1 MSKFKIQMSKNKG
14 FPTRTSLEQRRAS
27 FFETSREGVK
37 KMSIQKCLLRQVD
50 ERESEELQR
59 MFSAWRTKAFDDVE
73 LLRALAQRP
82 ELMKVIFAFMK
93 YLYVDSSV
101 EATLMEM
108 LRIKSAWA
116 AKCRH

>member
-1 MSKFKIQMSKNKG
+1 MAIQ
-14 FPTRTSLEQRRAS
+14 R
-27 FFETSREGVK
+27 
-37 KMSIQKCLLRQVD
+37 CLLRQVD
-50 ERESEELQR
+50 EGQSEELQR
-59 MFSAWRTKAFDDVE
+59 MFQAWRTKAFDDVE

>member
-1 MSKFKIQMSKNKG
+1 MMPIQ
-14 FPTRTSLEQRRAS
+14 R
-27 FFETSREGVK
+27 
-37 KMSIQKCLLRQVD
+37 CLLQQVA
-50 ERESEELQR
+50 EGQSEELRR
-59 MFSAWRTKAFDDVE
+59 MFEAWRTKAFDDVE

-101 EATLMEM
+101 EPTLMEM

-116 AKCRH
+116 ARCRH

>member
-1 MSKFKIQMSKNKG
+1 
-14 FPTRTSLEQRRAS
+14 
-27 FFETSREGVK
+27 
-37 KMSIQKCLLRQVD
+37 MSIQRCLLRQAD
-50 ERESEELQR
+50 GGQSEELER
-59 MFSAWRTKAFDDVE
+59 MFQAWRTKAFDELE

>member
-1 MSKFKIQMSKNKG
+1 M
-14 FPTRTSLEQRRAS
+14 P
-27 FFETSREGVK
+27 
-37 KMSIQKCLLRQVD
+37 IQKCLLRQVD
-50 ERESEELQR
+50 EGQSEELQR
-59 MFSAWRTKAFDDVE
+59 MFQAWRTKAFDDVE

-108 LRIKSAWA
+108 LRVKSAWT

>member
-73 LLRALAQRP
+73 LLRALAQR
-82 ELMKVIFAFMK
+82 AFMK

>member
-1 MSKFKIQMSKNKG
+1 MCS
-14 FPTRTSLEQRRAS
+14 
-27 FFETSREGVK
+27 EGVK
-37 KMSIQKCLLRQVD
+37 KMSIQKCLLQQVD